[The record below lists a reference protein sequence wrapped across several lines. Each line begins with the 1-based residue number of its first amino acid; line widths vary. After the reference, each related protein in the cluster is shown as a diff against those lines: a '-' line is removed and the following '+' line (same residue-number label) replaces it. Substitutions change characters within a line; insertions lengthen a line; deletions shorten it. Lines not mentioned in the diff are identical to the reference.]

1 VPRRCVQHPQRLQ
14 LHLVHRHP
22 AKLPHPPCIEVSKPL
37 GSTVERKEGQR
48 PKGKVGARPPMELM
62 KGGAMIIATADN
74 TQLTSFRSPI
84 NNCRCAATILPFA
97 PLDIA
102 KRKKSGLIS
111 SYFDIVSP
119 KRSLT
124 YGCSSTKLVV
134 S

>member
-48 PKGKVGARPPMELM
+48 PKGKVEARPPMELM

-97 PLDIA
+97 PLELPEEE
-102 KRKKSGLIS
+102 KWPYLLL
-111 SYFDIVSP
+111 F
-119 KRSLT
+119 
-124 YGCSSTKLVV
+124 
-134 S
+134 